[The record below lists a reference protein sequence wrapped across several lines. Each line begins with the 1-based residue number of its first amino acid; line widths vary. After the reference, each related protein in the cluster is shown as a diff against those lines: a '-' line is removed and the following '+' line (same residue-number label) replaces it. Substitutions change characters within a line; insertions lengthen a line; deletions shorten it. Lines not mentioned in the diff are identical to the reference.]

1 MKPIDFP
8 EKTIDLRK
16 PPDMTDKECSSLPIW
31 SDGKVCIS
39 CWRPKW
45 KERLSILF
53 FGKIWVLVH
62 SGYTQ
67 PPIALKGEKTIFK
80 REGK

>member
-1 MKPIDFP
+1 MVPLDFP

-16 PPDMTDKECSSLPIW
+16 PPDMTDEECSSLPIW

-39 CWRPKW
+39 CWRPGW

-53 FGKIWVLVH
+53 FGKIWVWVY

-67 PPIALKGEKTIFK
+67 PPIALSGEKTIFK
-80 REGK
+80 EAQ